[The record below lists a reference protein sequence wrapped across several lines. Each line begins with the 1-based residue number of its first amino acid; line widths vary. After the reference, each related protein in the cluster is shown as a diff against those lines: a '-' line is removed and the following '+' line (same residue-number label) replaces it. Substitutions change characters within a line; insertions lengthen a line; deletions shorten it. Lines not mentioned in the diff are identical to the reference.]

1 MTSKEQLKALYNNLP
16 DAIKAVYDRP
26 ETNDEIYEICEK
38 HKLHIDQIGVVIN
51 TAYAAMLG
59 VVKPS
64 DFTDTFTKKAD
75 IPSDIANIITHEINE
90 QVFAP
95 IRQEL
100 MHSGNTWSTGSG
112 PKPLPNNVEPISPQ
126 FSSVPYQPARPEDP
140 VKQEIL
146 TAIENPSPTQM
157 ITRDNF
163 ADKLGQLSQN
173 KESSQSLTRPIAT
186 KPVEKKKLDPYREP
200 LV

>member
-75 IPSDIANIITHEINE
+75 IPSDIAN
-90 QVFAP
+90 
-95 IRQEL
+95 
-100 MHSGNTWSTGSG
+100 S
-112 PKPLPNNVEPISPQ
+112 
-126 FSSVPYQPARPEDP
+126 
-140 VKQEIL
+140 
-146 TAIENPSPTQM
+146 SPT
-157 ITRDNF
+157 
-163 ADKLGQLSQN
+163 KLTN
-173 KESSQSLTRPIAT
+173 KFSLRFV
-186 KPVEKKKLDPYREP
+186 KN
-200 LV
+200 